1 MPRAEQ
7 APAYLLLV
15 TSPICGGQAVSVRV
29 VPSITTL
36 APIEVVLWWLSVAAW
51 LDYDHHLGEF
61 ENITAVSGGNHEF
74 DHSEY

>member
-7 APAYLLLV
+7 APAYLLLL
-15 TSPICGGQAVSVRV
+15 TSPICGGQDVSVRV
-29 VPSITTL
+29 MPSITTL
-36 APIEVVLWWLSVAAW
+36 ASVGVVLWWLSVAAR